1 MQLCNTSDLFF
12 RFSSKVT
19 GHGSIQGLGMYA
31 SIIDDIQCSVSDCF
45 VPDFIEVTQRCHD
58 ECLNHCYLQ
67 VEENLVLY
75 LVLLFIIILVLA
87 AIVFYFE
94 SVIHKKMY
102 RKDYIM

>member
-1 MQLCNTSDLFF
+1 MQLCNTTDAFF

-19 GHGSIQGLGMYA
+19 GHGSIQGLGIYA
-31 SIIDDIQCSVSDCF
+31 SIIDDIQCNLSDCF

-58 ECLNHCYLQ
+58 QCLNHCYLQ

-75 LVLLFIIILVLA
+75 LVLLLIIIFVLA

-94 SVIHKKMY
+94 VMLKKPYANKY
-102 RKDYIM
+102 RL